1 MNIKEEYQ
9 RLASESMNNDN
20 FAHFMTIAKKISKH
34 YYENQKQNVKQV
46 KVKIQNGMQIK
57 NVYNEQYQSEQ
68 IFMILFYHRYANMI
82 NKRLYTFNGGIE

>member
-57 NVYNEQYQSEQ
+57 NVYSK
-68 IFMILFYHRYANMI
+68 I
-82 NKRLYTFNGGIE
+82 